1 MECTLMSL
9 FAKKPAF
16 CLLTM
21 FALAVGAAAP
31 AYAGNLAPPGANE
44 HEQSE
49 AGVRATEDHWSLA
62 EMTGQTDWLESML
75 MPGYRTVDT
84 HGVAHSKERVVAG
97 AAKNKGSTDG
107 QAKLD
112 AYLKEH
118 PTGTS
123 VVVHGTV
130 AVVSFYDPA
139 LGPDNGVR
147 SSDIF
152 VYEGGA
158 WHAAYSQ
165 HGTVGKE

>member
-1 MECTLMSL
+1 MST
-9 FAKKPAF
+9 FATKPVIF
-16 CLLTM
+16 LQTI
-21 FALAVGAAAP
+21 FALALVAAVP
-31 AYAGNLAPPGANE
+31 AHAWGLAPPGANE

-62 EMTGQTDWLESML
+62 EVTGQTDWLESML

-84 HGVAHSKERVVAG
+84 HGVAHSKERIIAG

-118 PTGTS
+118 PSGTS
-123 VVVHGTV
+123 IVVHGTI

-139 LGPDNGVR
+139 LGPDNGVK

-152 VYEGGA
+152 MYEGGA
-158 WHAAYSQ
+158 WHAVYSQ
-165 HGTVGKE
+165 HGTVGKA

>member
-1 MECTLMSL
+1 MSV
-9 FAKKPAF
+9 FSTKPTF
-16 CLLTM
+16 ILRTII
-21 FALAVGAAAP
+21 ALAPVAAFP
-31 AYAGNLAPPGANE
+31 AHAWDLAPPGANE

-62 EMTGQTDWLESML
+62 EVTGQTEWLESML
-75 MPGYRTVDT
+75 MPGYRSVGTD
-84 HGVAHSKERVVAG
+84 GVAHSKERIVAG

-107 QAKLD
+107 KAKLD

-118 PTGTS
+118 PSGTS
-123 VVVHGTV
+123 VVVHGTI
-130 AVVSFYDPA
+130 AVVSFYDLS
-139 LGPDNGVR
+139 LGPDNGVK

-165 HGTVGKE
+165 HGKVGKA